1 MRRAATVLSAIALG
15 LSGCGGDGDD
25 EPAGGD
31 PPAAG
36 TSEAQACPPEAEQ
49 ALTTAKAMFD
59 EHDFDGAFATLRPLR
74 DCPRVEE
81 RIQDYRPRAA
91 KITLKVAKDRFAE
104 ARRANDSPQ
113 PGVSI
118 ARNSLKYYPT
128 PEARAFL
135 KKAERALAAF
145 KRKYGEKPDEEPGG
159 PPAGAGSGGPPEG
172 AEDE

>member
-1 MRRAATVLSAIALG
+1 MRRAAMVLSAVVALG
-15 LSGCGGDGDD
+15 LAACGGDDD
-25 EPAGGD
+25 EPTTASD

-36 TSEAQACPPEAEQ
+36 TSEAQACPPAVDGALETAE
-49 ALTTAKAMFD
+49 AMFA

-81 RIQDYRPRAA
+81 QIQEYRPEAA
-91 KITLKVAKDRFAE
+91 RITLGVAKKRFRE
-104 ARRANDSPQ
+104 ARRINDSPQ

-135 KKAERALAAF
+135 KKAERDLAAF

-172 AEDE
+172 AEE